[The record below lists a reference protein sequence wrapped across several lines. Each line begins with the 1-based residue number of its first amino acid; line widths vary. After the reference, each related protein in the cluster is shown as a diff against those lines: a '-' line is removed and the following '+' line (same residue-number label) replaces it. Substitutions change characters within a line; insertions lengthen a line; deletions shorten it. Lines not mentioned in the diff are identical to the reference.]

1 MMETSGR
8 VSRPRAAPSRS
19 ISAIPCRRSDTRLVC
34 PLSSGRDVSGMF
46 ELLLTGKIV
55 SNERSFLMRQ
65 LQLVAHGEPSDVIEL
80 NTMPDPALGPED
92 VLISMEAA
100 PLNPSDFL
108 FVRGMYG
115 VRPAFPSSV
124 GAEGVGRVA
133 KIGSK
138 VDIALRGK
146 RVLIIP
152 TYEQGT
158 WADQVVA
165 PVRNLVP
172 MSDEADP
179 LQLAMIGI
187 NPVTAYLLL
196 NRYVSLM
203 PGDWIGQTA
212 ANAAMGQY
220 IIALAKLAGVKT
232 LSVVRRGEAAE
243 QVRQCGGDQV
253 ILEGDNLYN
262 DIEKALDG
270 KKLSLV
276 LDTVG
281 GASVGELAKALKTG
295 GSIVVYGLQSGQFPA
310 MPPKDFIYR
319 GLSLHGFWLINWIR
333 KAQRTEIE
341 ESYQK
346 LGDLVADGALSAAVE
361 HVYPLDQF
369 KEAFRQSLKSNRSGK
384 ILFKFGAPDGAI
396 PGKEPETTTKPAF

>member
-1 MMETSGR
+1 MKEKQIM
-8 VSRPRAAPSRS
+8 
-19 ISAIPCRRSDTRLVC
+19 RR
-34 PLSSGRDVSGMF
+34 
-46 ELLLTGKIV
+46 
-55 SNERSFLMRQ
+55 

-80 NTMPDPALGPED
+80 KALPEPVLGQED

-100 PLNPSDFL
+100 PINPSDFL
-108 FVRGMYG
+108 YVRGTYG

-138 VDIALRGK
+138 VDAALQGR
-146 RVLIIP
+146 RVLILP

-179 LQLAMIGI
+179 LQLSMIGI
-187 NPVTAYLLL
+187 NPATAYLLL

-212 ANAAMGQY
+212 ANSAMGQY
-220 IIALAKLAGVKT
+220 VIALAKLAGVKT
-232 LSVVRRGEAAE
+232 LNVVRREEAAE
-243 QVRQCGGDQV
+243 QVRQWGGDRVVLQ
-253 ILEGDNLYN
+253 GDNLPK
-262 DIEKALDG
+262 DIEEALDG

-276 LDTVG
+276 LDNVG
-281 GASVGELAKALKTG
+281 GTPVGEVAKSLKTG
-295 GSIVVYGLQSGQFPA
+295 GSIVVYALQSGQLPVVS
-310 MPPKDFIYR
+310 PIDFIYR

-333 KAQRTEIE
+333 NAPRAEIQE
-341 ESYQK
+341 IYQK
-346 LGDLVADGALSAAVE
+346 LGDLVADGSLSAAVE
-361 HVYPLDQF
+361 QVYPLEQF
-369 KEAFRQSLKSNRSGK
+369 KEAFQQSLKSNRSGK
-384 ILFKFGAPDGAI
+384 ILFKF
-396 PGKEPETTTKPAF
+396 

>member
-1 MMETSGR
+1 
-8 VSRPRAAPSRS
+8 
-19 ISAIPCRRSDTRLVC
+19 
-34 PLSSGRDVSGMF
+34 MF

-55 SNERSFLMRQ
+55 LNERSFLMRQ
-65 LQLVAHGEPSDVIEL
+65 LQLVAHGEPFDVIEL
-80 NTMPDPALGPED
+80 NTIPDPALGPED

-115 VRPAFPSSV
+115 VRPSFPSSV

-146 RVLIIP
+146 RVLILP

-158 WADQVVA
+158 WADEVVA
-165 PVRNLVP
+165 PVRNIVP

-179 LQLAMIGI
+179 LQLSMIGI
-187 NPVTAYLLL
+187 NPATAYLLL

-212 ANAAMGQY
+212 ANSAMGQY

-232 LSVVRRGEAAE
+232 LNVVRREEVAQ
-243 QVRQCGGDQV
+243 QVRQWGGDRVVLQ
-253 ILEGDNLYN
+253 GDNLHK
-262 DIEKALDG
+262 DIEEALDG

-281 GASVGELAKALKTG
+281 GPAVGALARSLKTG
-295 GSIVVYGLQSGQFPA
+295 GSIVVYAVLSGQFPA
-310 MPPKDFIYR
+310 ISPKDFIYR
-319 GLSLHGFWLINWIR
+319 DLSLHGFWLMNWIR
-333 KAQRTEIE
+333 NAPRTEIRE
-341 ESYQK
+341 IYQK
-346 LGDLVADGALSAAVE
+346 LDDLVANGSLCAAVE

-369 KEAFRQSLKSNRSGK
+369 KDAFKQSLKSNRNGK
-384 ILFKFGAPDGAI
+384 ILFKFGAAVGTDLRNS
-396 PGKEPETTTKPAF
+396 TTKGIR

>member
-1 MMETSGR
+1 
-8 VSRPRAAPSRS
+8 
-19 ISAIPCRRSDTRLVC
+19 
-34 PLSSGRDVSGMF
+34 
-46 ELLLTGKIV
+46 
-55 SNERSFLMRQ
+55 MRQ
-65 LQLVAHGEPSDVIEL
+65 LQLIAHGEPSAVIQL
-80 NTMPDPALGPED
+80 NTLPEPALGQED
-92 VLISMEAA
+92 VLVSMEAA

-138 VDIALRGK
+138 VDPALQGK
-146 RVLIIP
+146 RVLILP

-172 MSDEADP
+172 MSDKADP
-179 LQLAMIGI
+179 LQLSMIGI
-187 NPVTAYLLL
+187 NPATAYLLL

-220 IIALAKLAGVKT
+220 VIALAKLAGVKT
-232 LSVVRRGEAAE
+232 LNVVRREEAAE
-243 QVRQCGGDQV
+243 QVRQWGGDRVVLQ
-253 ILEGDNLYN
+253 GDNLHK
-262 DIEKALDG
+262 DIEDALDG

-281 GASVGELAKALKTG
+281 GTPVGEVGKSLKSG
-295 GSIVVYGLQSGQFPA
+295 GSIVVYALQSGQLPVVS
-310 MPPKDFIYR
+310 PVDFIYR

-333 KAQRTEIE
+333 NAPRAEIQE
-341 ESYQK
+341 IYQK
-346 LGDLVADGALSAAVE
+346 LGDLVADGSLSAAVE
-361 HVYPLDQF
+361 HVYPIEQF
-369 KEAFRQSLKSNRSGK
+369 KEALQQSLKSNRSGK
-384 ILFKFGAPDGAI
+384 ILFKF
-396 PGKEPETTTKPAF
+396 

>member
-1 MMETSGR
+1 
-8 VSRPRAAPSRS
+8 
-19 ISAIPCRRSDTRLVC
+19 
-34 PLSSGRDVSGMF
+34 
-46 ELLLTGKIV
+46 
-55 SNERSFLMRQ
+55 MRQ
-65 LQLVAHGEPSDVIEL
+65 LQFIAHGEPSDVIQL
-80 NTMPDPALGPED
+80 NTIPEPALGQED

-100 PLNPSDFL
+100 PLDPSDFL

-115 VRPAFPSSV
+115 VRPSFPSSV

-138 VDIALRGK
+138 VDAALQGK
-146 RVLIIP
+146 RVLILP

-179 LQLAMIGI
+179 LQLSMIGI

-212 ANAAMGQY
+212 ANSAMGQY

-232 LSVVRRGEAAE
+232 LNVVRREEAAE
-243 QVRQCGGDQV
+243 QVRRWGGDRVVLQ
-253 ILEGDNLYN
+253 GDNLHK
-262 DIEKALDG
+262 DIEEALDG

-281 GASVGELAKALKTG
+281 GTPVGEVARSLKNGASV
-295 GSIVVYGLQSGQFPA
+295 VVYALQSGQLPIVS
-310 MPPKDFIYR
+310 PKDLIYR

-333 KAQRTEIE
+333 NAPRPEIQE
-341 ESYQK
+341 IYQK
-346 LGDLVADGALSAAVE
+346 LGDLVADGSLSAVVE
-361 HVYPLDQF
+361 HVFPLEQF
-369 KEAFRQSLKSNRSGK
+369 KEAIQQSLKSNRSGK
-384 ILFKFGAPDGAI
+384 VLFKF
-396 PGKEPETTTKPAF
+396 

>member
-1 MMETSGR
+1 
-8 VSRPRAAPSRS
+8 
-19 ISAIPCRRSDTRLVC
+19 
-34 PLSSGRDVSGMF
+34 
-46 ELLLTGKIV
+46 
-55 SNERSFLMRQ
+55 MRQ
-65 LQLVAHGEPSDVIEL
+65 LQIIANGEPSDVIEL
-80 NTMPDPALGPED
+80 NTVPEPALGPED

-108 FVRGMYG
+108 FVRGTYG
-115 VRPAFPSSV
+115 LRPAFPSSV
-124 GAEGVGRVA
+124 GAEGVGRIA
-133 KIGSK
+133 KFGSK
-138 VDIALRGK
+138 VDVALQSK

-179 LQLAMIGI
+179 LQLSMIGI
-187 NPVTAYLLL
+187 NPATAYLLL

-232 LSVVRRGEAAE
+232 LNVVRREEAAE
-243 QVRQCGGDQV
+243 QVRQWGGDRIVLQD
-253 ILEGDNLYN
+253 GNLHK
-262 DIEKALDG
+262 DIEEALDG

-281 GASVGELAKALKTG
+281 GASAGELAKSLKPG

-310 MPPKDFIYR
+310 IPPKDLIYR

-333 KAQRTEIE
+333 NAPRSEIE
-341 ESYQK
+341 EIYQK
-346 LGDLVADGALSAAVE
+346 LGDLVADGSLFAAVE

-369 KEAFRQSLKSNRSGK
+369 KEAFKKSLKSNRSGK
-384 ILFKFGAPDGAI
+384 ILFKF
-396 PGKEPETTTKPAF
+396 